1 MTVKD
6 KEEQN
11 VLKGYMM
18 MLYFSG
24 TMIMFDP
31 SQECIYDFWT
41 KGILKTLP
49 VQSSNPE
56 FIRAASLL
64 RDSSCNTL
72 NKHGLMQEDFRRLF
86 SNAGKELA
94 PPYESWYRKIKNKDE
109 RKKFTD
115 ELNSIYNAHNW
126 ISNFRGRVPE
136 DHLGVELLFLT
147 FLTEKYIEYEGSMKK
162 AAGSGLIGFIDA
174 HLLSW
179 LPAWKEDVYRN
190 SITIGYKG
198 IASLLTASAE
208 DIKSMIISDLSREA
222 E

>member
-1 MTVKD
+1 MTVTN

-41 KGILKTLP
+41 KGILKALP
-49 VQSSNPE
+49 VKSDNPE

-64 RDSSCNTL
+64 RESSCNTL
-72 NKHGLMQEDFRRLF
+72 NKHSLMQEDYRRLF

-94 PPYESWYRKIKNKDE
+94 PPYESWYRKIKDKE
-109 RKKFTD
+109 GRKKLAD
-115 ELNSIYNAHNW
+115 ELNSVYDAHKW
-126 ISNFRGRVPE
+126 VSNFRGRVPE

-147 FLTEKYIEYEGSMKK
+147 HVTEKYIESEGSPKRTI
-162 AAGSGLIGFIDA
+162 GSGLIGFIDS

-179 LPAWKEDVYRN
+179 LPAWKEDVDRN

-208 DIKSMIISDLSREA
+208 DIKSMIVSNLSKEA
-222 E
+222 